1 MHCTNI
7 FYTFVTIRVSTFFM
21 QYIILSAILA
31 FVITFFAI
39 PVIIEIAKSKKL
51 FDEPDERKVHKA
63 VIPTLGGLGIFAGF
77 IVALLMCVPEAAPDA
92 NKLKYFAASAIVI
105 FFLGV
110 KDDIVILSASK
121 KFIGQ
126 LIAAG
131 IIMRFGNVYINDMHG
146 FLGIHTIPHFA
157 SIFLTIFAIIVI
169 TNSFNLI
176 VGVDGLAGSLG
187 LITTIIFGTYFYLA
201 NPEGNFSTY
210 SVMAFSLSGAI
221 VAFLIYNFS
230 PAKIFMGDT
239 GSLLIGTINS
249 ILVIKFINVA
259 GSATNN
265 AFSLDAA
272 PAVGFAVLMIPLFDT
287 MRVFGLRILDRRS
300 PFSPD
305 RIHVH
310 HYLLDLGFSHKK
322 ITFTCVGATIIF
334 LVTALL
340 LRNLDTT
347 ILLGILLTM
356 AFAFTGIIYYRRQKI
371 KQPVKKVVEEESEI
385 RTSHKIYGFA
395 PEPAQVD

>member
-1 MHCTNI
+1 VHCTNI
-7 FYTFVTIRVSTFFM
+7 FYTFVAIRVSTFFM

-92 NKLKYFAASAIVI
+92 TKLKYFAASAIVI

-131 IIMRFGNVYINDMHG
+131 IIMRFGNIYINDMHG

-176 VGVDGLAGSLG
+176 DGVDGLAGSLG

-259 GSATNN
+259 GSGTNN
-265 AFSLDAA
+265 AFSFDAA
-272 PAVGFAVLMIPLFDT
+272 PAIGFAVLMIPLFDT

-371 KQPVKKVVEEESEI
+371 KQPVQKVIEEESEI